1 MSTTLTINGI
11 PYPFPVNDDQ
21 DWGYDVTNWAT
32 AITGAIVP
40 KSGGTYNLTGQLSF
54 GTNYGISVKNITE
67 TLGTGYATQGFLKMQ
82 AGTVIGWKNNAG
94 TNDNL
99 VGCNAQD
106 KLVLNG
112 VPVNLPDLGY
122 QENAQTAPII
132 WSSATV
138 YNATSQPGATFSS
151 HNSSSVFKLE
161 SNIQIFLGRATSIPG
176 CQPLAPAVKNVRLNI
191 NVLIDGTQV
200 KQYRYFIPVSV
211 TDSSGN
217 GSIQEVFP
225 IMFTQTGLS
234 NGSHVVTFNY
244 NAAFYDSTG
253 TAYATSGSYETF
265 NTTIVTAI
273 A

>member
-21 DWGYDVTNWAT
+21 DWGYEVTNWAT
-32 AITGAIVP
+32 AITGALVP

-82 AGTVIGWKNNAG
+82 AGTVIGWKNAAG

-99 VGCNAQD
+99 LGCNSHD

-112 VPVNLPDLGY
+112 VPVNLPDVGY
-122 QENAQTAPII
+122 QENAQTSPVI
-132 WSSATV
+132 WTSGTTYTASG
-138 YNATSQPGATFSS
+138 NAGATFSS
-151 HNSSSVFKLE
+151 TNSSSVFKLE
-161 SNIQIFLGRATSIPG
+161 SNIQIFAGRATSIPG

-191 NVLIDGTQV
+191 NVKIDGGLV
-200 KQYRYFIPVSV
+200 KQYRYFIPVST
-211 TDSSGN
+211 TDTSLD
-217 GSIQEVFP
+217 GSIQQVFP
-225 IMFTQTGLS
+225 IMFTKTGIAA
-234 NGSHVVTFNY
+234 GSHVVTYDYQFS
-244 NAAFYDSTG
+244 FFDSTSAAVAS
-253 TAYATSGSYETF
+253 TGSFETF